1 MLTEPQ
7 YRTFDELLD
16 SVRIDL
22 RTYDLEGM
30 FNPQELLKV
39 AINVNYQLG
48 LKINPTRSKLLE
60 ISGGK
65 VRLPQDFYRMNF
77 ALVCDAKRT
86 VAELVPSKTY
96 TEGLLE
102 GVQLSQAFSDSINV
116 RQFTTTINVNSGGNL
131 ITHSLETNN
140 VIVQATLTD
149 GSLVNFDV
157 TIIDQNS
164 ISIISTYN
172 TTMLNVKFVIV
183 GAKETVTTSAEL
195 VTDTSNQTIVKYNNS
210 NKRYEYHNIQPI
222 HMERHKDISPDCF
235 NLQCESKFIG
245 SLKNNFL
252 IVNFDH
258 GDLFINYQSL
268 MEDDFGNL
276 LVMDHPLV
284 NEYYEYA
291 LKHRMLENMYLSGE
305 SQLLNP
311 MQLMEG
317 RLRAA
322 RNNAIS
328 FMNTPD
334 FKEMKKMWELNRKA
348 QYNNYYRMFQS
359 TGR

>member
-1 MLTEPQ
+1 MLTESQ

-48 LKINPTRSKLLE
+48 LKINPTRSKMLE
-60 ISGGK
+60 VVGGK
-65 VRLPQDFYRMNF
+65 VRLPNDFYRMNF
-77 ALVCDAKRT
+77 ALVCDGKRT
-86 VAELVPSKTY
+86 VAEHVPTKTY

-102 GVQLSQAFSDSINV
+102 GVQLSQAFDDNRNV
-116 RQFTTTINVNSGGNL
+116 RQYSTTLDINPGGNAVVHNL
-131 ITHSLETNN
+131 TTNN

-157 TIIDQNS
+157 TIIDENT

-172 TTMLNVKFVIV
+172 TTMPNVKIVVV
-183 GAKETVTTSAEL
+183 GAKEAITTSAEL
-195 VTDTSNQTIVKYNNS
+195 VSNTSNETIVKYSNS

-222 HMERHKDISPDCF
+222 HLERHKDISSDCF
-235 NLQCESKFIG
+235 NLQCDSKFTG

-252 IVNFDH
+252 ITNFDN
-258 GDLFINYQSL
+258 GELFINYQSL

-291 LKHRMLENMYLSGE
+291 LKHRMLENMFLSGE
-305 SQLLNP
+305 TQLLNP
-311 MQLMEG
+311 MQLMET

-322 RNNAIS
+322 RNNAVS

-348 QYNNYYRMFQS
+348 QYHNYYNMFKS